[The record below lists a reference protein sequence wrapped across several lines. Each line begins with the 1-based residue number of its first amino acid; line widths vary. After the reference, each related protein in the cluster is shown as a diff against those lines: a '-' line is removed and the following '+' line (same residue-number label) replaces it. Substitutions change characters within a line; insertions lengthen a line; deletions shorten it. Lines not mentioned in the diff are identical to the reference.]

1 MPDTQGVLPRHIP
14 RDEMMGTED
23 ACPLVV
29 GIEDEIDQNPCA
41 VAVGIRVAYGTGA
54 KPGY

>member
-54 KPGY
+54 